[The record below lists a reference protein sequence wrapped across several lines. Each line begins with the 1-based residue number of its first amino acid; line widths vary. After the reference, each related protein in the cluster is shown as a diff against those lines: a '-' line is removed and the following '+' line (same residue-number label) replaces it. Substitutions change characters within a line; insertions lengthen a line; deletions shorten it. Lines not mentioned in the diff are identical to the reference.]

1 MIVAVTG
8 SSGFIGKNLV
18 ERLKMSGH
26 EVLRLDISEGID
38 VLDWNNL
45 EKIKTF
51 DVLVHLAAMSFVPNS
66 YKYPRNF
73 YHLNINGVINGIE
86 LCRIHNAKFVFSSS
100 YVYGKPEYLPIDE
113 DHSLQGFNPYSE
125 TKIIGEK
132 ICEDYFKYF
141 KVPSIILRPFNI
153 YGNNQ
158 NENFLIPMILNQ
170 AKTGHI
176 KLIDPTPKR
185 DFVFIDDVVEAF
197 VKAVEND
204 NLLFDK
210 FNIGTGISY
219 SVDDVVKIV
228 NKIYDNKLIVEYS
241 NVKRNNEVQ
250 DTIADISHSRKVLNW
265 NPKIDLETG
274 LKNCIANK

>member
-18 ERLKMSGH
+18 ERLKVYGH
-26 EVLRLDISEGID
+26 EVLRLDISDGID
-38 VLDWNNL
+38 ILDWNIL

-73 YHLNINGVINGIE
+73 YHLNINGVINGLE

-100 YVYGKPEYLPIDE
+100 YVYGKPEYLPVDE
-113 DHSLQGFNPYSE
+113 NHPLQGFNPYSE

-153 YGNNQ
+153 YGINQ

-204 NLLFDK
+204 CVSFDK

-219 SVDDVVKIV
+219 SVEDVVKIV
-228 NKIYDNKLIVEYS
+228 NNLYDNKLIVEYS
-241 NVKRNNEVQ
+241 NIKRNNEVQ